1 MGNQCCR
8 ESDEKQKQSGFVS
21 IDDGSHSNSSIN
33 PSTIL
38 STGTNNTLITKN
50 ISSSNNTPGGPNN
63 NNNNTNG
70 GENFH
75 NNLQSI
81 DAKRAEEQAAERE
94 ERQRALQQE
103 QNRLE
108 EIVALAGR
116 DMVPL
121 VNRGG
126 GSMSSL
132 NSRGS
137 LGNNNAINFG
147 HGGAGGYYD
156 PSYANLI
163 MQDLSRTFMEYNQ
176 KLAQEEMASGS
187 GSSSTV
193 GRILKTQREYWQIP
207 QTSIKDG
214 RDAIDVLCSNSNS
227 RRIIENKNDLEDMA
241 ETFVAS
247 VFCTKEGLLKDIGP
261 IVENVFSG

>member
-8 ESDEKQKQSGFVS
+8 EADEKQKQTGFVS
-21 IDDGSHSNSSIN
+21 IDDLSNANSSVN

-38 STGTNNTLITKN
+38 SIATNKTLVTKN
-50 ISSSNNTPGGPNN
+50 VGNNHISSSNAGGPNS
-63 NNNNTNG
+63 TNG
-70 GENFH
+70 NGENF
-75 NNLQSI
+75 NNSLQSI
-81 DAKRAEEQAAERE
+81 DARKAEQQAAERE

-126 GSMSSL
+126 GSMTSL

-137 LGNNNAINFG
+137 GGTNTTITYS
-147 HGGAGGYYD
+147 HGGGGYYD
-156 PSYANLI
+156 PAYANLI
-163 MQDLSRTFMEYNQ
+163 IQDLSRTFMEYNQ
-176 KLAQEEMASGS
+176 RLVQKEQVSN
-187 GSSSTV
+187 STM
-193 GRILKTQREYWQIP
+193 GQIRTQRKYWEIP
-207 QTSIKDG
+207 PTSIKDG
-214 RDAIDVLCSNSNS
+214 RDAIDVLCSNRSS
-227 RRIIENKNDLEDMA
+227 RRIIEKKNDLEDMA

-247 VFCTKEGLLKDIGP
+247 VFCTKEELLKDIGP